1 MLCWGPLAVAT
12 RHPFCRRAPNRMAAA
27 PTLIRVRVHGGDY
40 HTVELAPGMSELVV
54 KEVVAGALRLAVGT
68 FVLESDADRR
78 SAGFHAGLTGDW
90 TAVPLLAPPAT
101 RGAFVEPPNSS
112 LCIKSVLITMMIR
125 SWLAHLCLCSRSGSV
140 RG

>member
-1 MLCWGPLAVAT
+1 MLCWGVARWRWAT

-40 HTVELAPGMSELVV
+40 HTVELAPGMSELGVE
-54 KEVVAGALRLAVGT
+54 KAVAGALRLAVGT

-112 LCIKSVLITMMIR
+112 VCIKSVL

>member
-1 MLCWGPLAVAT
+1 MGLQHAVLGCGPLAMT

-27 PTLIRVRVHGGDY
+27 PTLIRVRIHGGDY
-40 HTVELAPGMSELVV
+40 HTVELAPGMSSLDV
-54 KEVVAGALRLAVGT
+54 KEAVAGALRLAVGT

-90 TAVPLLAPPAT
+90 TTVPLLAPPAT

-112 LCIKSVLITMMIR
+112 VFVG
-125 SWLAHLCLCSRSGSV
+125 HLPSLLPFPVPS
-140 RG
+140 